1 VVSKDKDFRI
11 DCPSEKPDATKEQ
24 LFAYQTVLAELVNV
38 QFFLQQL
45 TQQLTL
51 LGPPIIMFTKMG
63 LGVRSTVL
71 SSNNRF
77 TCWCPRALLRMRN
90 RPEGRASATAEALAL

>member
-1 VVSKDKDFRI
+1 MQSCLAKAAATATPRSDVVSKDKDFRI

-38 QFFLQQL
+38 HFFLQQQ
-45 TQQLTL
+45 TTTYASWTAYNTRV
-51 LGPPIIMFTKMG
+51 MFTKMG
-63 LGVRSTVL
+63 LGVRSKVL

-77 TCWCPRALLRMRN
+77 TC
-90 RPEGRASATAEALAL
+90 